1 MTVGPLFT
9 ISAIN
14 VARAAVREVERAIS
28 IDAPVDIHVGSYARD
43 GSAQLYVAVSSRD
56 GRVQRINVDDAAV
69 SACLAEQDHDTSH
82 RMVSDLMDRLAREIR
97 AAARAQLAIA
107 DEETRLSALRAA
119 LIEGEASGEGAPFD
133 FDAFVR
139 ERRSR

>member
-1 MTVGPLFT
+1 
-9 ISAIN
+9 
-14 VARAAVREVERAIS
+14 
-28 IDAPVDIHVGSYARD
+28 
-43 GSAQLYVAVSSRD
+43 
-56 GRVQRINVDDAAV
+56 
-69 SACLAEQDHDTSH
+69 
-82 RMVSDLMDRLAREIR
+82 MVSDLMDRLAREIR